1 MYVCMYVYIYI
12 YVHIHIHMYIYI
24 HIYIYIYTYVDIHI
38 HIYIYIYVYVYS
50 ASVFNIHTP
59 VLQICLFDLI
69 CIHTERKNGQVL
81 GVLHTPPL
89 SSSFPRWTSV
99 SKGVADLV

>member
-1 MYVCMYVYIYI
+1 MCIHIYIYVYIYI
-12 YVHIHIHMYIYI
+12 YMC
-24 HIYIYIYTYVDIHI
+24 
-38 HIYIYIYVYVYS
+38 VYS

-69 CIHTERKNGQVL
+69 CIHTERKKVQVL
-81 GVLHTPPL
+81 QVLHTPPL
-89 SSSFPRWTSV
+89 SSSFPRCTSV